1 MTFVKGQSG
10 NPSGRPTIPS
20 EVRELAR
27 AASVDAIKLHIAVMN
42 DPDEPTPVRQKS
54 ADTIMDRAWGKPAQP
69 VDGDGEGG
77 AIKQLVEIRFV
88 RPGEN

>member
-1 MTFVKGQSG
+1 MPFEKGQSG
-10 NPSGRPTIPS
+10 NPGGRLKIPQ

-27 AASVDAIKLHIAVMN
+27 GYTEKCILKAAEFVDHQDANVSLKAIVFLT
-42 DPDEPTPVRQKS
+42 E
-54 ADTIMDRAWGKPAQP
+54 RAWGKPAQP

-88 RPGEN
+88 RPGDAS